1 MASENNCQHSLEA
14 SLNGMTH
21 CRVYQEETQLS
32 TDHYVDEDNIATDT
46 RESGRTRFIYSSN
59 KSSSAASSTIVAND
73 DAIVTTRYDSCNL
86 LDERNH
92 YDWELVDKN
101 VLQAALNFR
110 KELISWHNDNKK
122 LKQQI
127 YTINKGYLTLRLDHI
142 TDKKQIDTIR
152 NFFKQAMQECDPRHI
167 VKAYSLSQS
176 FSKLLNKDMARI
188 VLHDIDK
195 GCSKFSCDTLYTTQ
209 EGTKSIASILF
220 YHPGFITYHGTVY
233 RGIFDSRELANI
245 QVNRCIMTNTF
256 LSTSKLPE
264 IADIFAAY
272 NRTEHKL
279 DQGDKEGEVSIGCT
293 FIIKN
298 INGNR
303 RALDIS

>member
-1 MASENNCQHSLEA
+1 
-14 SLNGMTH
+14 MT
-21 CRVYQEETQLS
+21 
-32 TDHYVDEDNIATDT
+32 
-46 RESGRTRFIYSSN
+46 
-59 KSSSAASSTIVAND
+59 
-73 DAIVTTRYDSCNL
+73 
-86 LDERNH
+86 
-92 YDWELVDKN
+92 
-101 VLQAALNFR
+101 
-110 KELISWHNDNKK
+110 
-122 LKQQI
+122 
-127 YTINKGYLTLRLDHI
+127 
-142 TDKKQIDTIR
+142 
-152 NFFKQAMQECDPRHI
+152 
-167 VKAYSLSQS
+167 
-176 FSKLLNKDMARI
+176 RI

-195 GCSKFSCDTLYTTQ
+195 GYSKFSCDTLYTTQ
-209 EGTKSIASILF
+209 DGTKSNTSILF
-220 YHPGFITYHGTVY
+220 YHPGFIIYHGTVY

-279 DQGDKEGEVSIGCT
+279 DQEDKEGEVSIGCT